1 MEFIGREK
9 ELAFLENEYAQKSSY
24 VAFIGRQGFGQSA
37 ILNVFAQGKNA
48 FFFSALIETES
59 KCRNRFVRYLEKY
72 TGEAYLE
79 GKTFENWE
87 SLFRVI
93 GDYKPEEKK
102 LVIID
107 DVQFLIESNPDF
119 FTILR
124 KCWDD
129 FLSEKNLM
137 LITAGPI
144 MITTVQHYSSK
155 NGLFKDGVVKSLQ
168 LRAFHF
174 LELRVHHPTL
184 TFSQLVELYTF
195 TGGVPQ
201 YLDMFGHG
209 DRIMDDLEEQAMEK
223 TGARYEMPLQM
234 LEKEVREPATYF
246 SILDVI
252 AQGNNRLQDIA
263 KALELKTNSLG
274 PYLSLL
280 IKLNLVERRIP
291 VTELFPDKSRKG
303 MYCIC
308 DHFLDF
314 WFQFISPYRV
324 ELEQRNTKY
333 VRGILESR
341 YIEKL
346 VRPSYVKVCTEI
358 FLNMCRNKS
367 IPFRVTRTGSYWNGN
382 SNSHIDLIAVDSVGN
397 RLFVASCYYF
407 QEAQQVL
414 PDAYADLIRKL
425 AGIEEL
431 AGFEDISYG
440 FFTNREF
447 NPAMISMAEEN
458 DNIYLIK
465 DMELL

>member
-1 MEFIGREK
+1 MEFIGREN
-9 ELAFLENEYAQKSSY
+9 ELAFLESEYARKSSY

-37 ILNVFAQGKNA
+37 ILNVFARGKNA
-48 FFFSALIETES
+48 FFFSALIETEN
-59 KCRNRFVRYLEKY
+59 KCRRRFVRYLEKY
-72 TGEAYLE
+72 TGAAYLK
-79 GKTFENWE
+79 GKTFESWE
-87 SLFRVI
+87 GLFRAI

-107 DVQFLIESNPDF
+107 DVQFLIESNPNF
-119 FTILR
+119 FAILR
-124 KCWDD
+124 KCWDE

-144 MITTVQHYSSK
+144 MTTTVRHYSSK
-155 NGLFKDGVVKSLQ
+155 DGLFKDGVVKSLQ

-209 DRIMDDLEEQAMEK
+209 DRIMDDLEEQVMEK

-252 AQGNNRLQDIA
+252 AQGNSRLQDIA
-263 KALELKTNSLG
+263 KALELQANYLG

-280 IKLNLVERRIP
+280 IKLNLVERRVP
-291 VTELFPDKSRKG
+291 VTEPFPGKSRKG

-333 VRGILESR
+333 VRSILESQ

-346 VRPSYVKVCTEI
+346 VKPSYMEVCTEI
-358 FLNMCRNKS
+358 FLHMCRNGN
-367 IPFRVTRTGSYWNGN
+367 IPFSATRTGLHWNGDN
-382 SNSHIDLIAVDSVGN
+382 TSHIDLIAIDSVNN
-397 RLFVASCYYF
+397 RLFAASCYYLR
-407 QEAQQVL
+407 EGQQA
-414 PDAYADLIRKL
+414 PSDAYADLVRKI

-431 AGFEDISYG
+431 AGFEDVSYG

-447 NPAMISMAEEN
+447 NPTLISLANEK

-465 DMELL
+465 DIDLL

>member
-9 ELAFLENEYAQKSSY
+9 ELAFLESEYARKSSY

-37 ILNVFAQGKNA
+37 ILNVFARGKNA

-59 KCRNRFVRYLEKY
+59 KCRRRFVRYLAKY
-72 TGEAYLE
+72 AGEAYLE

-87 SLFRVI
+87 SVFRAI

-119 FTILR
+119 FAIIR
-124 KCWDD
+124 RCWDE

-144 MITTVQHYSSK
+144 MTTTVQHYSSK
-155 NGLFKDGVVKSLQ
+155 EGLFRDGVVKSLQ
-168 LRAFHF
+168 LRAFRF
-174 LELRVHHPTL
+174 LELRIHHPTL

-209 DRIMDDLEEQAMEK
+209 DRIMDDLEEQVMEK

-252 AQGNNRLQDIA
+252 AEGNNRLQDIA

-291 VTELFPDKSRKG
+291 VTEASPDKSRKG

-324 ELEQRNTKY
+324 ELEQGDTKY
-333 VRGILESR
+333 VRNILESQ
-341 YIEKL
+341 YVEKL
-346 VRPSYVKVCTEI
+346 VQPSYIKVCSEI
-358 FLNMCRNKS
+358 FLHMCNNRQ
-367 IPFRVTRTGSYWNGN
+367 IPFQVTRTGSYWNGDN
-382 SNSHIDLIAVDSVGN
+382 TAQIDLIAIDSNNN
-397 RLFVASCYYF
+397 RLFVASCYYLS
-407 QEAQQVL
+407 EGEQVP

-425 AGIEEL
+425 AGIDEL
-431 AGFEDISYG
+431 AGYEDISYG

-447 NPAMISMAEEN
+447 NQTMISMADEN
-458 DNIYLIK
+458 ANIYLIK
-465 DMELL
+465 DIELL